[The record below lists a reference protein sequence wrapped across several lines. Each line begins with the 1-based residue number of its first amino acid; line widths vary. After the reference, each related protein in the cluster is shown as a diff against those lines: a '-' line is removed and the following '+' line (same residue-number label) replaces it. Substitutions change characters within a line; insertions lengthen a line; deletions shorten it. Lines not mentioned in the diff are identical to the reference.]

1 MKLEDIQALW
11 ESDSRLDRSELGEES
26 LRIPQLHSKYYKIYS
41 TERTTLR
48 TWEKEYKRLYKDK
61 FEYYNGTLSEED
73 LKLHGWEPFSL
84 RILKTDLNTYLE
96 ADADI
101 AKAKALIAQQ
111 EDKIEFVESI
121 IKTLPARGYQIKAAI
136 DWEKFKVGA

>member
-1 MKLEDIQALW
+1 MKLEEIQDQW
-11 ESDSRLDRSELGEES
+11 EKDSCVDRSELGEES

-41 TERTTLR
+41 AERTTLR
-48 TWEKEYKRLYKDK
+48 SWERDFKRLYRFK
-61 FEYYNGTLSEED
+61 FEYYNGTISEED
-73 LKLHGWEPFSL
+73 LKHYGWEPFSL

-121 IKTLPARGYQIKAAI
+121 IKSLPSRGYQIKAAI